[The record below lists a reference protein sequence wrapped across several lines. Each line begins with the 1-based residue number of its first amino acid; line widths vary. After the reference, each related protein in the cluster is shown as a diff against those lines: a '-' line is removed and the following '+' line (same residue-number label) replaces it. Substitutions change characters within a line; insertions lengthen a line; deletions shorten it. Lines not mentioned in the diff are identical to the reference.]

1 MKVGDFYIKT
11 VNNDAEDGIRAV
23 SFSKSSL
30 DGFIF
35 LSIGEEDVPT
45 SSKLYFQR
53 LIKALSDAG
62 FKATVEEHR
71 TVETVE
77 VSEYKIEFF

>member
-11 VNNDAEDGIRAV
+11 INNDVEDGVKTV

-30 DGFIF
+30 DGFVF
-35 LSIGEEDVPT
+35 LSIGEEDVAT
-45 SSKLYFQR
+45 HSKLYLQR
-53 LIKALSDAG
+53 VIKSLANAG
-62 FKATVEEHR
+62 FKAFVEEHR